1 VSAIFDKAFDYAM
14 RNEGHSKYTNDPDDR
29 GGPTKWGI
37 TLATMKAGGHD
48 LDLDGDVDADDVKL
62 IDESLAKSIYHNR
75 YWQPIHADKI
85 QSERIA
91 IKLFD
96 HGVNMGPAK
105 ASRIAQ
111 EALNEFGYGLV
122 ADGKI
127 GPVTL
132 NALNTV
138 DEDQFLL
145 MVTTKLIDFYRSLNQ
160 PKFIKG
166 WTNRA
171 KRLP

>member
-1 VSAIFDKAFDYAM
+1 MSDVFDKAFFYAM
-14 RNEGHSKYTNDPDDR
+14 TNEGHASYTNDPDDH

-37 TLATMKAGGHD
+37 TLATMKADGQD
-48 LDLDGDVDADDVKL
+48 LDFDGDVDADDVKL
-62 IDESLAKSIYHNR
+62 IDESVAKTIYHNR
-75 YWQPIHADKI
+75 YWGPIQGSKI
-85 QSERIA
+85 TNERIA

-96 HGVNMGPAK
+96 HAVNMGPVK
-105 ASRIAQ
+105 AIRIAQ

-145 MVTTKLIDFYRSLNQ
+145 MYMTKLTDFYRSLNQ
-160 PKFIKG
+160 PKFLKG
-166 WTNRA
+166 WTARA
-171 KRLP
+171 RRMP